1 MTRPRAVN
9 IGPRGQRR
17 RLGLGVLML
26 AVGVVLVAVLIARGA
41 QPAWL
46 LLAFPLFFTGAL
58 GVLQARE
65 GT

>member
-1 MTRPRAVN
+1 
-9 IGPRGQRR
+9 
-17 RLGLGVLML
+17 ML